1 MQTQHADCPGACK
14 QPSLAKSNESV
25 VQVLSDPSK
34 RQVYDIYGKEG
45 LTSGLEV
52 SSAVN
57 SAEELRKKWEK
68 FKAQEV
74 RLNMSGCESMKV

>member
-1 MQTQHADCPGACK
+1 MYWHRACK
-14 QPSLAKSNESV
+14 QSIESTLFDRIAQQIQTI
-25 VQVLSDPSK
+25 QVLSDPSK

-74 RLNMSGCESMKV
+74 RLSV

>member
-1 MQTQHADCPGACK
+1 MTEHANRACK
-14 QPSLAKSNESV
+14 QSMQAFTVLTKADSSA
-25 VQVLSDPSK
+25 QVLSDSSK

-74 RLNMSGCESMKV
+74 CLNV

>member
-1 MQTQHADCPGACK
+1 MQAFTVLTKADSSA
-14 QPSLAKSNESV
+14 
-25 VQVLSDPSK
+25 QVLSDSSK

-74 RLNMSGCESMKV
+74 CLNV